1 MDFAY
6 YSGGLPAQETE
17 RSRLDGCSMLYNT
30 VVSRSSTWEYTRA
43 IDNTKQ
49 DVEQRDE
56 FPTSTKIEDHL
67 ERNGDVTNN
76 NRTYQN
82 PTVT

>member
-1 MDFAY
+1 
-6 YSGGLPAQETE
+6 
-17 RSRLDGCSMLYNT
+17 MLYNT
-30 VVSRSSTWEYTRA
+30 VVSRSSTWEYTLDDSTQLELPRA
-43 IDNTKQ
+43 IDNTQQ

-56 FPTSTKIEDHL
+56 FPTSTRIEDHL